1 MKKDFYDKQLYT
13 ISNYVFGFIQSSLY
27 FAVCNILLIL
37 FFIFTTILPG
47 QFNLLFLF
55 ISLIPLGPS
64 LSALY
69 SSVSKIVSEKDIYF
83 SSHFWSFYKSNFL
96 SSLKLWMIQLITL
109 AILFIDLQYFYL
121 NAPENNIHIIFAA
134 LIVIFILIS
143 FYSLPIN
150 SKFHI
155 KLKDLYLLSFYY
167 MLRKLPVTLLK
178 VGTLVLTYYL
188 ANSISLL
195 FLIFMPSAICFV
207 FFIYDRYIFKEI
219 EDRFSSSSKA
229 TSENL

>member
-1 MKKDFYDKQLYT
+1 MKKDFYDKPLYT

-37 FFIFTTILPG
+37 FFTFTTILPN
-47 QFNLLFLF
+47 QFNLLLLF
-55 ISLIPLGPS
+55 VALIPLGPS
-64 LSALY
+64 LNALY
-69 SSVSKIVSEKDIYF
+69 SSIGKILSERDIYF
-83 SSHFWSFYKSNFL
+83 SSHFWSFYKNNFL
-96 SSLKLWMIQLITL
+96 STLKLWLIQLIIL
-109 AILFIDLQYFYL
+109 AILFIDFQYFYL

-134 LIVIFILIS
+134 LIAILILIS
-143 FYSLPIN
+143 FYALPIN

-155 KLKDLYLLSFYY
+155 KLKDLYILSIYY

-188 ANSISLL
+188 ANNISLL
-195 FLIFMPSAICFV
+195 FLIFMPNVVCFV

-219 EDRFSSSSKA
+219 EDKFRC
-229 TSENL
+229 N